1 VAEALAVAT
10 DHSTSPPEREPASAT
25 HGLTRREVEVLHLI
39 REGCTNREIGE
50 RLFISER
57 TARTHV
63 QNILD
68 KLDVSTRAA
77 AAAYAVE
84 HGIVPR
90 RSPESE
96 GQAVTVAASP

>member
-1 VAEALAVAT
+1 
-10 DHSTSPPEREPASAT
+10 
-25 HGLTRREVEVLHLI
+25 LHLI

-84 HGIVPR
+84 HGLIERHSATSSAGRAGV
-90 RSPESE
+90 ST
-96 GQAVTVAASP
+96 ATT